1 METNGTTSADI
12 EAQINA
18 MAAETPQPSQ
28 ASVQEQPVIATAP
41 DAQPGKADKEV
52 QLGQVL
58 SDPSKTVAGQGET
71 KPAEPQ
77 AIDALMAEKNVTD
90 PNLIAK
96 MYKDLQSD
104 YTRKAQ
110 ELAELRKRESVVQQQ
125 TQTQPQVNPLDSM
138 NQQFVN
144 DLAQNPLGT
153 LSKLVDALAAEK
165 VKPFEATRK
174 EAVLNAK
181 VVELSTSPDTGKT
194 FNLKPVQDEIRKVYS
209 ENPAM
214 LDNLPA
220 TLSLVH
226 DIALGRLARKG
237 FTVNAQIAPVQGQ
250 EPVPVEGRNKPTQT
264 TLDIRKASSAEL
276 EAYINNLA

>member
-18 MAAETPQPSQ
+18 MTTETPTTSQ
-28 ASVQEQPVIATAP
+28 DSAQEQPATVTAP
-41 DAQPGKADKEV
+41 DTLTGQAEKEV
-52 QLGQVL
+52 QTGQVL
-58 SDPSKTVAGQGET
+58 SDSTKPPEEQIET
-71 KPAEPQ
+71 KPAEPK

-104 YTRKAQ
+104 YTKKAQ
-110 ELAELRKRESVVQQQ
+110 ELAELRKRESAVQQP
-125 TQTQPQVNPLDSM
+125 TQTQPQVNSLDDI

-144 DLAQNPLGT
+144 DLAQNPIGT
-153 LSKLVDALAAEK
+153 IAKLVNAVAAEK
-165 VKPFEATRK
+165 VKPFEETRK

-194 FNLKPVQDEIRKVYS
+194 FNLKPVQDEIRQVYS